1 MRKFIILLRH
11 QIWLMLISP
20 STYFAAFLFLSLM
33 AGIFVLSVREI
44 SVVAGKSS
52 PVEYFLNLFWIPVL
66 FMVPLLTMRSLSE
79 ELRRGTLSSLMTT
92 AVSAWQI
99 VLSKFMAS
107 YIFYCLLWLA
117 TLLYSY
123 IVCWY
128 IPHATSDDL
137 FSVSQLFTGYGFI
150 FLTGS
155 MYVAVGIFASSL
167 TRSTLVAGMLSFGM
181 LFFLVTGAQISE
193 KLLTQEGDSVSTMLS
208 TLVDYLHTF
217 KQLERYN
224 NSLVDS
230 RSFFFYISSTIMLLA
245 FTSLITESKNR

>member
-1 MRKFIILLRH
+1 MRKFIILFRH

-33 AGIFVLSVREI
+33 AGIFVLSIREI
-44 SVVAGKSS
+44 SIVAGKQS
-52 PVEYFLNLFWIPVL
+52 PVESFLSLFWIPVL
-66 FMVPLLTMRSLSE
+66 FMVPLLTMRSLSD

-99 VLSKFMAS
+99 VVSKFLAS
-107 YIFYCLLWLA
+107 YIFYCMLWLA
-117 TLLYSY
+117 TLSY
-123 IVCWY
+123 VWIVCWY
-128 IPHATSDDL
+128 LPHASGDDIYA
-137 FSVSQLFTGYGFI
+137 VSQLFTGYGFI
-150 FLTGS
+150 FLTGT

-167 TRSTLVAGMLSFGM
+167 TRSTLIAGMLSFGM
-181 LFFLVTGAQISE
+181 LFFLVTGAQIAE
-193 KLLTQEGDSVSTMLS
+193 KLLNQDGDAISTMMP

-217 KQLERYN
+217 RQLEDFN
-224 NSLVDS
+224 NALLDT